1 MMEDPYQVLG
11 LERGASDEEVKKAYR
26 RLAKKYHPD
35 ANPGDAEAARKMQ
48 EINAAYEQ
56 IKNPPQ
62 SGGAGYGGGT
72 YTGGAGYGS
81 DPYEDIFGQWRRQQR
96 QQEPQFHTTQAQAAY
111 RYIQYGRYQEAL
123 NALDG
128 APTRDGQ
135 WYYLSAL
142 ANDGAGNRITA
153 LEHIRRAVC
162 CEPSM
167 VQLDNAVAG
176 LQNHVKVV
184 RCDDLCDREL
194 IERVDKLAPVLRVER
209 CGRLVH
215 QHVFG
220 LHRKHC
226 CDSSHAFFAADS
238 WSSFSSLFSLTME
251 APAVTVEAA
260 YIVAATAGASKASAI
275 CIVIVSLS
283 QNNVFG

>member
-62 SGGAGYGGGT
+62 PGGAGYGGGT

-153 LEHIRRAVC
+153 LEHIRRAVSM
-162 CEPSM
+162 EP
-167 VQLDNAVAG
+167 DNA
-176 LQNHVKVV
+176 LYQQ
-184 RCDDLCDREL
+184 
-194 IERVDKLAPVLRVER
+194 VLTTLEEGGTTYRR
-209 CGRLVH
+209 
-215 QHVFG
+215 Q
-220 LHRKHC
+220 
-226 CDSSHAFFAADS
+226 
-238 WSSFSSLFSLTME
+238 
-251 APAVTVEAA
+251 
-260 YIVAATAGASKASAI
+260 ASTYRGF
-275 CIVIVSLS
+275 LWRF
-283 QNNVFG
+283 Q

>member
-96 QQEPQFHTTQAQAAY
+96 Q
-111 RYIQYGRYQEAL
+111 
-123 NALDG
+123 
-128 APTRDGQ
+128 
-135 WYYLSAL
+135 
-142 ANDGAGNRITA
+142 
-153 LEHIRRAVC
+153 
-162 CEPSM
+162 
-167 VQLDNAVAG
+167 
-176 LQNHVKVV
+176 
-184 RCDDLCDREL
+184 
-194 IERVDKLAPVLRVER
+194 
-209 CGRLVH
+209 
-215 QHVFG
+215 
-220 LHRKHC
+220 
-226 CDSSHAFFAADS
+226 
-238 WSSFSSLFSLTME
+238 
-251 APAVTVEAA
+251 
-260 YIVAATAGASKASAI
+260 
-275 CIVIVSLS
+275 
-283 QNNVFG
+283 

>member
-142 ANDGAGNRITA
+142 ANDGAGTSAGPYPWSRTT
-153 LEHIRRAVC
+153 LCTSRSSPPWRRA
-162 CEPSM
+162 EPPT
-167 VQLDNAVAG
+167 AA
-176 LQNHVKVV
+176 
-184 RCDDLCDREL
+184 RPAPTAA
-194 IERVDKLAPVLRVER
+194 LAAWETCACPYA
-209 CGRLVH
+209 C
-215 QHVFG
+215 
-220 LHRKHC
+220 
-226 CDSSHAFFAADS
+226 
-238 WSSFSSLFSLTME
+238 
-251 APAVTVEAA
+251 
-260 YIVAATAGASKASAI
+260 AGAPNGASAPGAEKRPQRGTQKANHFI
-275 CIVIVSLS
+275 
-283 QNNVFG
+283 

>member
-62 SGGAGYGGGT
+62 PGGAGYGGGT

-111 RYIQYGRYQEAL
+111 RYIQYGRY
-123 NALDG
+123 
-128 APTRDGQ
+128 
-135 WYYLSAL
+135 
-142 ANDGAGNRITA
+142 
-153 LEHIRRAVC
+153 
-162 CEPSM
+162 
-167 VQLDNAVAG
+167 
-176 LQNHVKVV
+176 
-184 RCDDLCDREL
+184 
-194 IERVDKLAPVLRVER
+194 
-209 CGRLVH
+209 
-215 QHVFG
+215 
-220 LHRKHC
+220 
-226 CDSSHAFFAADS
+226 
-238 WSSFSSLFSLTME
+238 
-251 APAVTVEAA
+251 
-260 YIVAATAGASKASAI
+260 
-275 CIVIVSLS
+275 
-283 QNNVFG
+283 

>member
-96 QQEPQFHTTQAQAAY
+96 QQEPQFHTTQAQAAH

-128 APTRDGQ
+128 APTRGGQ

-153 LEHIRRAVC
+153 LEHIRRAVSM
-162 CEPSM
+162 EP
-167 VQLDNAVAG
+167 DNALYQQVLTTLEEGGTTYRRQASTYRGFGG
-176 LQNHVKVV
+176 LG
-184 RCDDLCDREL
+184 DLCMPL
-194 IERVDKLAPVLRVER
+194 CLCWGAQWCFCPR
-209 CGRLVH
+209 C
-215 QHVFG
+215 
-220 LHRKHC
+220 
-226 CDSSHAFFAADS
+226 
-238 WSSFSSLFSLTME
+238 
-251 APAVTVEAA
+251 
-260 YIVAATAGASKASAI
+260 
-275 CIVIVSLS
+275 
-283 QNNVFG
+283 

>member
-62 SGGAGYGGGT
+62 PGGAGYGGGT

-123 NALDG
+123 NALEG

-153 LEHIRRAVC
+153 LEHIRRAVSM
-162 CEPSM
+162 EP
-167 VQLDNAVAG
+167 DNARTSRSSPPWRRAEPPTAA
-176 LQNHVKVV
+176 
-184 RCDDLCDREL
+184 RPAPTAA
-194 IERVDKLAPVLRVER
+194 LAAWGTCACPYA
-209 CGRLVH
+209 C
-215 QHVFG
+215 
-220 LHRKHC
+220 
-226 CDSSHAFFAADS
+226 
-238 WSSFSSLFSLTME
+238 
-251 APAVTVEAA
+251 
-260 YIVAATAGASKASAI
+260 AGAPNGASAPGAEGEAYHKIIFSEPYEITSGRKPGTTPISCQI
-275 CIVIVSLS
+275 CCHPLFVA
-283 QNNVFG
+283 